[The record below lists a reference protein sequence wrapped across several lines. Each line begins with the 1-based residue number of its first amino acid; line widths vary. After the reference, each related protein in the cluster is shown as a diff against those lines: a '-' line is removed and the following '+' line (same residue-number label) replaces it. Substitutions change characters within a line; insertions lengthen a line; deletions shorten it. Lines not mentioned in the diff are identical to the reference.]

1 MPTPKIQVK
10 PCRILIQPSNETSS
24 FATETKKY
32 DRHAIGTVQGVYI
45 GCSMKPGD
53 QVIYDDSNAIE
64 FSMNGVSYEIVNVE
78 DIAAFIQEVE

>member
-1 MPTPKIQVK
+1 
-10 PCRILIQPSNETSS
+10 
-24 FATETKKY
+24 
-32 DRHAIGTVQGVYI
+32 
-45 GCSMKPGD
+45 MKPGD